1 MQIIR
6 ELFTEHRKIDRRIE
20 KVVDYAA
27 EDEDRLADE
36 IDEYEATNNVEN
48 NFRKFL
54 ETFQAGVQS
63 GQVTE
68 VGIWVSG
75 FYGSGKSSFTK
86 YLGFALDPNRK
97 VRGRAFLEL
106 LRDRLR
112 TTELQALLTT
122 AAKNHP
128 TAVVMLDLA
137 TEQHDST
144 ATPVSNILYWKVLR
158 QAGYSREK
166 KLAQLELTLQEKN
179 LYAQF
184 CQAYETKFGGT
195 WDKIHHDPLLGV
207 SRASQLLPGILPKDF
222 PEPGSFQSLRFEMAL
237 DARDLARRMI
247 EVVYKQHPGAKNIL
261 FLVDEAGQYVAP
273 RGELILNMD
282 GLARNLKELG
292 NGHVWIV
299 ATGQQTLAEI
309 VEKAAYNTT
318 ELNKLRDRFPI
329 TIELDARDI
338 REITYRRLL
347 TKSNTGEARLRTLF
361 AEKGQAMVLH
371 TRLSGTSLYKNDP
384 TADDFVRLYPFLPQ
398 HFEVLLEL
406 IRVMARS
413 TGGVGLRSAIRVI
426 QDVLVDT
433 SRILPPGEVRLA
445 DRAIGA
451 LSTVTDFYKTLRADI
466 SKSMPHVV
474 AGVDKVERAFSDKP
488 LYIRVVQTVAALQ
501 LLEGFPR
508 TAENIAALLYTE
520 LGAAGLLEEVRQ
532 ALTVLSNNKEIRL
545 SEDPQTGGYLFLSE
559 SVAPLL
565 NKRNTYAPSGGDV
578 TRVRN
583 ELLKSALT
591 PQPSTRM
598 DNVKDVRASLKAE
611 KQSLSGDQ
619 EDITFQL
626 NMVSPERW
634 DGQRTLLLT
643 DTAQAAEYRNTIIWL
658 YRASGQVEDLLPDVV
673 RSEFIIRPGVVDER
687 SADKDVLQF
696 LRAERKTAETNRE
709 RAAAALRDTLLDG
722 TFIFRGRPIPVRQH
736 GETLEDV
743 ARAMLATVAREV
755 FHQHHLVKLRPS
767 TNQAELFLNV
777 DRLDRMTRERDPL
790 QFVSQQSGAPRVDVN
805 HPALAETLRAF
816 KEKAGQSGGR
826 LDGKFIQ
833 DLFAADPYGW
843 SKDATRY
850 LFAALL
856 VAGEVEYHADGQ
868 TIRTASPAAAELV
881 KSTVAFNRLGVG
893 IRGTKP
899 NAEVLNRAAIRLQEL
914 FGDASVLPLEDKI
927 SQAARKHLPRFI
939 EQNGALPDRLR
950 LLNLAGE
957 ERAKDLLS
965 RLTELI
971 RGDASEAATR
981 LGGQETTLV
990 DDINWTRKSTQA
1002 LENGGEESLQLARSL
1017 IANLAEMEDYFPGQR
1032 ARLELDTTLQ
1042 MLGSLGGSER
1052 FFELLPDVR
1061 SALQTARE
1069 KIQARLNTESDSYS
1083 QALADARA
1091 NLEAMPEWQRLEDAD
1106 RADLAGRLIY
1116 QPAAPNG
1123 LRELLTAY
1131 KNVLFKASSLPGRFA
1146 DLRSEVSKLG
1156 APEEVEILV
1165 DGDETE
1171 TESMAFSSL
1180 RPTQVIVTEVE
1191 LEVWLNAIKQRVME
1205 RIQAGKKIRFD

>member
-1 MQIIR
+1 MQTIR
-6 ELFTEHRKIDRRIE
+6 ELFSEHRKIDRRIE

-27 EDEDRLADE
+27 EDEDRLAAE
-36 IDEYEATNNVEN
+36 IEEYEATNNVEN

-54 ETFQAGVQS
+54 ETFQAGVQG

-86 YLGFALDPNRK
+86 YLGFALDPARK
-97 VRGRAFLEL
+97 VHGHPFLEL

-112 TTELQALLTT
+112 TSELQALLTT
-122 AAKNHP
+122 AAKTHP

-137 TEQHDST
+137 TEQHDNT
-144 ATPVSNILYWKVLR
+144 AAPVSNILYWKVLR
-158 QAGYSREK
+158 QAGYSKEK
-166 KLAQLELTLQEKN
+166 KLAQLELTLEEKG
-179 LYAQF
+179 LKEQF

-195 WDKIHHDPLLGV
+195 WEKIHHDPLLGV

-347 TKSNTGEARLRTLF
+347 TKSNAGEARLRSLF

-371 TRLSGTSLYKNDP
+371 TRLTGTSLYKNDP

-433 SRILPPGEVRLA
+433 SRILPAEEKRLA
-445 DRAIGA
+445 DRPIGA
-451 LSTVTDFYKTLRADI
+451 ISSVTDFYKTLRADI
-466 SKSMPHVV
+466 NKSMPHVV
-474 AGVDKVERAFSDKP
+474 AGVDKVERAFADQP

-520 LGAAGLLEEVRQ
+520 LGAPGLLDDVRQ

-578 TRVRN
+578 ARVRN
-583 ELLKSALT
+583 ELLKAALT
-591 PQPSTRM
+591 PQPSTRL

-611 KQSLSGDQ
+611 KQSLTGDQ
-619 EDITFQL
+619 EDIVIQL
-626 NMVSPERW
+626 SMVSPERW
-634 DGQRTLLLT
+634 DAQRTLMLSE
-643 DTAQAAEYRNTIIWL
+643 TAQAAEFRNTILWL
-658 YRASGQVEDLLPDVV
+658 FRASSPVEDLLPDVV

-709 RAAAALRDTLLDG
+709 RAAAALRDALMDG
-722 TFIFRGRPIPVRQH
+722 TFIFRGRPIPVRQQ

-743 ARAMLATVAREV
+743 ARAMLNTVAREV
-755 FHQHHLVKLRPS
+755 FHQHHLVKIRPS
-767 TNQAELFLNV
+767 TNQAEQFLNV

-790 QFVSQQSGAPRVDVN
+790 QFVTQQSGAPRVDVN

-816 KEKAGQSGGR
+816 KEKAEQSGGR
-826 LDGKFIQ
+826 LDGKAIQ
-833 DLFAADPYGW
+833 DLFLADPYGW
-843 SKDATRY
+843 SKDAARY

-856 VAGEVEYHADGQ
+856 VAGEVEFHADQQ

-881 KSTVAFNRLGVG
+881 KSTLAFNRVGVG
-893 IRGTKP
+893 VRGSRP
-899 NAEVLNRAAIRLQEL
+899 NLDVLNRAALRIQEL
-914 FGDASVLPLEDKI
+914 FGDSTVLPLEDKI

-957 ERAKDLLS
+957 ERARGLLA

-981 LGGQETTLV
+981 LGGLETTLV
-990 DDINWTRKSTQA
+990 EDIQWARKSTQA
-1002 LENGGEESLQLARSL
+1002 LENGGEGDLQQARSL
-1017 IANLAEMEDYFPGQR
+1017 LSNLAEMEQYFPGQR
-1032 ARLELDTTLQ
+1032 ARLELDAPLLV
-1042 MLGSLGGSER
+1042 LGSLGGSER

-1061 SALQTARE
+1061 TALQAARE
-1069 KIQARLNTESDSYS
+1069 KIQGRFKIESTRYE
-1083 QALADARA
+1083 QALSDTRA
-1091 NLEAMPEWQRLEDAD
+1091 TLEAMPEWQRLADED
-1106 RADLAGRLIY
+1106 RADLAERLAY
-1116 QPAAPNG
+1116 EPAVPNG
-1123 LRELLTAY
+1123 LHELLNAY
-1131 KNVLFKASSLPGRFA
+1131 KGILFNASSLSGRLA
-1146 DLRSEVSKLG
+1146 ELRNEVNRLST
-1156 APEEVEILV
+1156 PV
-1165 DGDETE
+1165 DAGGDDEAGEAE
-1171 TESMAFSSL
+1171 TESMAFTSL
-1180 RPTQVIVTEVE
+1180 RPTQVITSETE
-1191 LEVWLNAIKQRVME
+1191 LDGWLSGIKQRLLE
-1205 RIQAGKKIRFD
+1205 RIRAGKKIRLD

>member
-1 MQIIR
+1 MQTIR
-6 ELFTEHRKIDRRIE
+6 ELFSEHRKIDRRIE

-27 EDEDRLADE
+27 EDEDRLAAE
-36 IDEYEATNNVEN
+36 IEEYEATDNVEN

-97 VRGRAFLEL
+97 VHARPFLEL

-112 TTELQALLTT
+112 TVELQALLTT

-137 TEQHDST
+137 TEQHDNT

-158 QAGYSREK
+158 QAGYSKEK
-166 KLAQLELTLQEKN
+166 KLAQLELTLQEKD
-179 LYAQF
+179 LYEQF
-184 CQAYETKFGGT
+184 CQAYEKKFSGA
-195 WDKIHHDPLLGV
+195 WEKIHHDPLLGV
-207 SRASQLLPGILPKDF
+207 SRASQLLPGILPQDF
-222 PEPGSFQSLRFEMAL
+222 PEPSSFQSLRFEMAL

-347 TKSNTGEARLRTLF
+347 TKSNAGEARLRSLF

-371 TRLSGTSLYKNDP
+371 TRLTGTSLYKNDP

-433 SRILPPGEVRLA
+433 SRILPAGEMRLA
-445 DRAIGA
+445 DRPIGA

-466 SKSMPHVV
+466 NKSMPHVV
-474 AGVDKVERAFSDKP
+474 IGVDKVERAFANEP

-520 LGAAGLLEEVRQ
+520 LGAPGLLDDVRQ
-532 ALTVLSNNKEIRL
+532 ALTVLSNTKEIRL

-565 NKRNTYAPSGGDV
+565 NKRNTYAPTGGDV

-583 ELLKSALT
+583 ELLKAALT
-591 PQPSTRM
+591 PQPSTRL
-598 DNVKDVRASLKAE
+598 DNVKDVRATVKAE
-611 KQSLSGDQ
+611 KQSLTGDQ
-619 EDITFQL
+619 EDIVIQL
-626 NMVSPERW
+626 SMVSPERW
-634 DGQRTLLLT
+634 DAQRTLLLSE
-643 DTAQAAEYRNTIIWL
+643 TAQAAEYRNTILWL
-658 YRASGQVEDLLPDVV
+658 FRASSPVEDLLPDVV
-673 RSEFIIRPGVVDER
+673 RSEYIIRPGVVDER

-709 RAAAALRDTLLDG
+709 RAAAALRDMLMDG
-722 TFIFRGRPIPVRQH
+722 TFIFRGRPIPVRQQ

-743 ARAMLATVAREV
+743 ARAMLNTVAREV
-755 FHQHHLVKLRPS
+755 LHQHHLVKIRPS
-767 TNQAELFLNV
+767 TNQAEQFLNV

-790 QFVSQQSGAPRVDVN
+790 QFVTQQGGAPRVDVN

-816 KEKAGQSGGR
+816 KEKAEQNGGR

-843 SKDATRY
+843 SKDAARY

-856 VAGEVEYHADGQ
+856 VAGEVEFHADQQ

-881 KSTVAFNRLGVG
+881 KSTLAFNRVGVG
-893 IRGTKP
+893 VRGSRP
-899 NAEVLNRAAIRLQEL
+899 NLEVLNRAALRIQDL
-914 FGDASVLPLEDKI
+914 FGDSTVLPLEDKI

-939 EQNGALPDRLR
+939 ELHGALPDRLR

-957 ERAKDLLS
+957 ERARGLLT

-990 DDINWTRKSTQA
+990 EDIRWAREATRA
-1002 LENGGEESLQLARSL
+1002 LDNGGEVDLEQARRL
-1017 IANLAEMEDYFPGQR
+1017 MANLAELEQYDPGLR
-1032 ARLELDTTLQ
+1032 ARLELDERLQ
-1042 MLGSLGGSER
+1042 MLTLVNQSER
-1052 FFELLPDVR
+1052 FYEILPDVR
-1061 SALQTARE
+1061 TTLQNARERLTGLFHHLEYAYQSALQEA
-1069 KIQARLNTESDSYS
+1069 QLD
-1083 QALADARA
+1083 
-1091 NLEAMPEWQRLEDAD
+1091 LEALPEWKRVEDVD
-1106 RADLAGRLIY
+1106 RAEIAGRLIY
-1116 QPAAPNG
+1116 QPATLNSLIEVLNAYKALLFLHNG
-1123 LRELLTAY
+1123 L
-1131 KNVLFKASSLPGRFA
+1131 ASRLNGWR
-1146 DLRSEVSKLG
+1146 
-1156 APEEVEILV
+1156 EEVKRLGVEVVI
-1165 DGDETE
+1165 DEPE
-1171 TESMAFSSL
+1171 TESVPEIETVSFASL
-1180 RPTQVIVTEVE
+1180 RPSALIAREADLDT
-1191 LEVWLNAIKQRVME
+1191 WLNSLKQRLLE
-1205 RIQAGKKIRFD
+1205 RLKAGKKIRLD